1 MKQYNQSDKSLSWE
15 MGGKSF
21 SCEAYGFVDVPDEL
35 VPFARKRGLPLSG
48 APVAAE
54 AKALRKAAAEKK
66 YAEESDV
73 IKMREQLAVLE
84 ASVKTAEAEL
94 DKERAAATK
103 LAKKSENLGDKLRE
117 ANDALSKA
125 RADAKALDA
134 QLRDQATRIAELES
148 DARTRVADVTPK
160 KSDSSK
166 K

>member
-1 MKQYNQSDKSLSWE
+1 MKQYNQSDRAISWE

-21 SCEAYGFVDVPDEL
+21 SCEPYGSVDVPDEL

-54 AKALRKAAAEKK
+54 AKALRKAEAEKK

-73 IKMREQLAVLE
+73 IKMRDQLAVLE
-84 ASVKTAEAEL
+84 ASVKTAEVEL

-103 LAKKSENLGDKLRE
+103 LAKKADNLEDKLRE
-117 ANDALSKA
+117 ANDALSKSH
-125 RADAKALDA
+125 ADAKALDA
-134 QLRDQATRIAELES
+134 QLREQATRIAELES
-148 DARTRVADVTPK
+148 DARTQVADVTPK
-160 KSDSSK
+160 KSERSK